1 MLGNS
6 TQKILSEPILS
17 GIEDIRKLMARLSMI
32 NISDFE
38 LEEMFSEGTDYMR
51 RLSMKSDHEK
61 QVMMKYL
68 ILKYTIKPNY
78 KITFR

>member
-51 RLSMKSDHEK
+51 RRSMKSDHEK